1 MTIQQDAPKPIR
13 EFMNA
18 YGIENPET
26 AAHMM
31 IAESLHS
38 ISTSV
43 YNLTGAVMDIRT
55 TLDKVVEESE
65 PVPQPKPRAY
75 RHNKNDN
82 VPLRKVRTEPRFLGQ
97 NR

>member
-26 AAHMM
+26 ASHMM

-55 TLDKVVEESE
+55 MLEKAVEEPKNAPTPE
-65 PVPQPKPRAY
+65 PHSQFKERISKQRRP
-75 RHNKNDN
+75 
-82 VPLRKVRTEPRFLGQ
+82 RTEPRFLGQ